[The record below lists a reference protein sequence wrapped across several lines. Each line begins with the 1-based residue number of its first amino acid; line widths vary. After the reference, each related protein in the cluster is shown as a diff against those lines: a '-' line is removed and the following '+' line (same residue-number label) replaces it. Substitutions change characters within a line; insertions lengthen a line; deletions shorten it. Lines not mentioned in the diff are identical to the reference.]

1 LSVRVAGAIINIPLG
16 GIKYNFLGE
25 EIMKKISYSQ
35 AARLGAAAVI
45 AALLLAVC
53 QSAPRVG
60 GPDDG
65 EKRRTVQ
72 TVVIAESVPRGDAP
86 AATIRIGSEADLIR
100 FAAAVLDDP
109 YTNGILLDDITLE
122 NPWTPI
128 GKDKSGALPV
138 IHEYKGTFSGSDCT
152 ISGLDV
158 VENTS
163 YAALFALN
171 NGTIRNLTVEGTVT
185 ANVGANDVDY
195 VAGVAAYNGITGTI
209 SNVIS
214 RVTVKAAP
222 DTTHNIGGIA
232 GFNGYDH
239 YNPDSPYIKY
249 TDDYLEGG
257 TILQCRNEGPV
268 TGGFNKIGG
277 IAGENAYRITQCV
290 NTGTITCN
298 KTGTGWPG
306 VGGIAGR
313 NGNNNTA
320 TEQGNILSS
329 YNWGLVVDSTSMG
342 SAHNAYGGITGW
354 SNTLSKVSNCYTTG
368 NFQPESGG
376 KNPIIATA
384 DDTTGIGSNNYSL
397 DSIFA
402 SSKDEVLTGTRK
414 TDAYM
419 KSPPFV
425 TDLNAGGS
433 AYVPVSGGYPKLD
446 WE

>member
-1 LSVRVAGAIINIPLG
+1 MRKSNYYLR
-16 GIKYNFLGE
+16 
-25 EIMKKISYSQ
+25 
-35 AARLGAAAVI
+35 AARLGAAVVI

-53 QSAPRVG
+53 QTTPRVG

-65 EKRRTVQ
+65 EKRRTVR
-72 TVVIAESVPRGDAP
+72 TVVIVKGAPRGEVRDEP
-86 AATIRIGSEADLIR
+86 FEINNEADLLE
-100 FAAAVLDDP
+100 FATRILGDEPNLDGKLM
-109 YTNGILLDDITLE
+109 NNITLTALSKDYI
-122 NPWTPI
+122 PL
-128 GKDKSGALPV
+128 GKAKNNNKLPPEV
-138 IHEYKGTFSGSDCT
+138 HEYIGTFYGNGKT

-171 NGTIRNLTVEGTVT
+171 NGTIQNLTVDGTVT

-195 VAGVAAYNGITGTI
+195 VAGVAAYNGIEGTI
-209 SNVIS
+209 QNVIS
-214 RVTVKAAP
+214 RVTVNAAK

-232 GFNGYDH
+232 GFNGYDY
-239 YNPDSPYIKY
+239 YNPDSPYV
-249 TDDYLEGG
+249 DDPDYPNDYEEGG
-257 TILQCRNEGPV
+257 FILQCRNEGAV

-329 YNWGLVVDSTSMG
+329 YNRGQIVDGTSMG

-354 SNTLSKVSNCYTTG
+354 CNTKSKVTNCYTTG
-368 NFQPESGG
+368 EFQPKSGG

-397 DSIFA
+397 DTIFA
-402 SSKDEVLTGTRK
+402 SSKDPVLTGTRE
-414 TDAYM
+414 TDGYM
-419 KSPPFV
+419 KDTAFV
-425 TDLNAGGS
+425 NDLNAGGS
-433 AYVPVSGGYPKLD
+433 AYDFVPGGYYPKLD

>member
-1 LSVRVAGAIINIPLG
+1 MRKSNYYLG
-16 GIKYNFLGE
+16 
-25 EIMKKISYSQ
+25 

-53 QSAPRVG
+53 QTTPRVG

-65 EKRRTVQ
+65 EKRRTVR
-72 TVVIAESVPRGDAP
+72 TVVIVKSVLRGEAP
-86 AATIRIGSEADLIR
+86 ADTIEIRSEADLIN
-100 FAAAVLDDP
+100 FADAILGDEPDP
-109 YTNGILLDDITLE
+109 DGKLMNDITLTALSKDYI
-122 NPWTPI
+122 PL
-128 GKDKSGALPV
+128 GKAKNNNKLPPEV
-138 IHEYKGTFSGSDCT
+138 HEYTGTFNGNGKT

-163 YAALFALN
+163 YAALFAFN
-171 NGTIRNLTVEGTVT
+171 NGVIKNLTVEGTVT

-195 VAGVAAYNGITGTI
+195 VAGVVAYNGIGHDSNSGI
-209 SNVIS
+209 IQNVIS
-214 RVTVKAAP
+214 RVTVNAAK

-239 YNPDSPYIKY
+239 YNPDSPYV
-249 TDDYLEGG
+249 DDPDYPNDYEEGG
-257 TILQCRNEGPV
+257 TILQCRNGGAV

-329 YNWGLVVDSTSMG
+329 YNRGLVVDSTSMG

-354 SNTLSKVSNCYTTG
+354 SNTLSKVTNCYTTG
-368 NFQPESGG
+368 EFQPESGS

-402 SSKDEVLTGTRK
+402 SSKDEVLTGTRE

-419 KSPPFV
+419 KTEDFV
-425 TDLNAGGS
+425 NDLNAQGS
-433 AYVPVSGGYPKLD
+433 AYDFVSGDYPKLD